1 LINKG
6 VTETLSVT
14 TDSGENKSLLVKDKT
29 ANNLS
34 ANYINPEDNAD
45 LLRLCI
51 EDQDWGMVASLVESW
66 DPGYKM
72 EVWSCLSDSEKQ
84 ALRNLKNPQDL
95 KEVEIETYIPGAI
108 PLLKEKEWYW
118 CKSKKSRV
126 RIFIASVTGSLV
138 NIFLESNKSFF
149 YVEATDL
156 FCCESS
162 PRSNLKIGDKVN
174 ILSSGKPAMI
184 SNIEGPII
192 YLKSQKGGRTIK
204 GEFFPHQIS
213 KD

>member
-1 LINKG
+1 M
-6 VTETLSVT
+6 T
-14 TDSGENKSLLVKDKT
+14 T
-29 ANNLS
+29 A
-34 ANYINPEDNAD
+34 
-45 LLRLCI
+45 
-51 EDQDWGMVASLVESW
+51 LVESW

-108 PLLKEKEWYW
+108 PLLREREWYW
-118 CKSKKSRV
+118 CNSKKSRV
-126 RIFIASVTGSLV
+126 RIFIASATGPLV
-138 NIFLESNKSFF
+138 ILESNKSFF
-149 YVEATDL
+149 YVQATDL